1 VHVRLHQ
8 IDTTPHQGRPRRYR
22 EGVVSKRVHALVVLA
37 WSLLKVLVGRLLGRK
52 TGLPLFHENYDAD
65 GLPALLVAERERIAT
80 FSRCI
85 ACSRCD
91 VGEAERIARSKGE
104 YPGLMTIVLSSSRSM
119 PDYDAAARSLAHVPE
134 EVLAQK
140 EKVCPTG
147 VPFVELA
154 RFVRSKA
161 TARPELPAARAIG
174 TNEDHA
180 AATIP

>member
-1 VHVRLHQ
+1 MLS
-8 IDTTPHQGRPRRYR
+8 GRAL
-22 EGVVSKRVHALVVLA
+22 ALVVLA
-37 WSLLKVLVGRLLGRK
+37 WSLIKVLVGRLFGRK

-65 GLPALLVAERERIAT
+65 GLPALDPSERERVAS

-85 ACSRCD
+85 ACGRCD
-91 VGEAERIARSKGE
+91 VGEADRIAASAGE

-119 PDYDAAARSLAHVPE
+119 PDYDAAARSLAHVPM

-140 EKVCPTG
+140 EEICPTR

-161 TARPELPAARAIG
+161 GAKQLPAPSVM
-174 TNEDHA
+174 
-180 AATIP
+180 AATTAEAAEATPAQREHPPATAPT

>member
-1 VHVRLHQ
+1 MLS
-8 IDTTPHQGRPRRYR
+8 GRAL
-22 EGVVSKRVHALVVLA
+22 ALVVLA
-37 WSLLKVLVGRLLGRK
+37 WSLLKVLVGRLFGRK

-65 GLPALLVAERERIAT
+65 GLPALDPAERERVAS

-85 ACSRCD
+85 ACGRCD
-91 VGEAERIARSKGE
+91 VGEADRIAASGGE

-119 PDYDAAARSLAHVPE
+119 PDYDAAARSLAHVPM

-140 EKVCPTG
+140 EEICPTR

-161 TARPELPAARAIG
+161 GSKQLP
-174 TNEDHA
+174 TPSVM
-180 AATIP
+180 AATAEEDAASAPAEREHPPATAPT

>member
-1 VHVRLHQ
+1 MLS
-8 IDTTPHQGRPRRYR
+8 GRAL
-22 EGVVSKRVHALVVLA
+22 ALVVLA
-37 WSLLKVLVGRLLGRK
+37 WSLLKVLVGRLFGRK

-65 GLPALLVAERERIAT
+65 GLPALEPEERERVAS

-85 ACSRCD
+85 ACGRCD
-91 VGEAERIARSKGE
+91 VGEADRISASNGE

-119 PDYDAAARSLAHVPE
+119 PDYDAAARSLAHVPV

-140 EKVCPTG
+140 EEICPTR

-161 TARPELPAARAIG
+161 GAKPLATPSVMAAGVVEAAEVGPAEREHPPATAP
-174 TNEDHA
+174 T
-180 AATIP
+180 

>member
-1 VHVRLHQ
+1 MLS
-8 IDTTPHQGRPRRYR
+8 GRAL
-22 EGVVSKRVHALVVLA
+22 ALVVLA
-37 WSLLKVLVGRLLGRK
+37 WSLLKVLVGRMFGRK

-65 GLPALLVAERERIAT
+65 GLPALEPAERERVAS

-85 ACSRCD
+85 ACGRCD
-91 VGEAERIARSKGE
+91 VGEADRIAASGGE

-119 PDYDAAARSLAHVPE
+119 PDYDAAARSLAHVPM

-140 EKVCPTG
+140 EEICPTR

-161 TARPELPAARAIG
+161 GAKPL
-174 TNEDHA
+174 
-180 AATIP
+180 AATSAVAAGVEAPATEASEGREHPPATAPT